1 MIYQKL
7 VRDKIPEI
15 IRSQGEYPVFRVLEE
30 EEFFSRLREKLDEEV
45 TEFHKEENLEELA
58 DILEVVFTL
67 ADTLGYSTAELMECC
82 QQKREKRGSFR
93 DRIFLVAKETAH
105 E

>member
-45 TEFHKEENLEELA
+45 AEFHKEENLEELA

-67 ADTLGYSTAELMECC
+67 AEAMGHSKAELMDVY
-82 QQKREKRGSFR
+82 REKNIRRGGFSG
-93 DRIFLVAKETAH
+93 RIFLISKEG
-105 E
+105 